1 MRITAGTPNHRAF
14 HPTGRV
20 AGAAVAAILDTDE
33 PIVLARVIKAA
44 PQKPHLSARRTSQRD
59 NPFMRIGANNGG
71 SI

>member
-1 MRITAGTPNHRAF
+1 
-14 HPTGRV
+14 V